1 VTESAKTS
9 PLLVVEN
16 DPSDGPCRLGDWL
29 TGAGL
34 ELDLVRPYAGDALPD
49 GLAGHS
55 GVLVLGGAQ
64 DAFGAPDPAKKT
76 EWFPELAGLVRTA
89 RQERRPVLGVC
100 LGGQLV
106 AQAFGGR
113 VVRAE
118 NGGDIGPRLVGK
130 RDRAESDPLF
140 GPMPLAP
147 DVLQFHLDEVSVL
160 PPDSTLLAASP
171 RCANEA
177 FRVGDRVWALQF
189 HIECDAE
196 MLAGWIAEAA
206 DQVAAHGY
214 DPDELLERF
223 VSVLPDVEEAWQP
236 FAERFAAVVRGD
248 LVSGRQT
255 LPFLGAGH

>member
-1 VTESAKTS
+1 MTTS

-16 DPSDGPCRLGDWL
+16 DPTDGPCRLGDWL

-34 ELDLVRPYAGDALPD
+34 ELDLVRPYAGEPLPATLD
-49 GLAGHS
+49 GHS
-55 GVLVLGGAQ
+55 GMLVMGGAQ
-64 DAFGAPDPAKKT
+64 DAFAVPDPAT
-76 EWFPELAGLVRTA
+76 RTQWFPELAGLIRTA
-89 RQERRPVLGVC
+89 RQHRRPVLGVC

-113 VVRAE
+113 VARAD

-147 DVLQFHLDEVSVL
+147 DVLQFHVDEVVAL
-160 PPDSTLLAASP
+160 PPESLLLAASP

-177 FRVGDRVWALQF
+177 FRIGDRVWGLQF

-196 MLAGWIAEAA
+196 MLAAWIAEVP
-206 DQVAAHGY
+206 DLVAAHGY

-223 VSVLPDVEEAWQP
+223 VAVLDDVEEAWRP
-236 FAERFAAVVRGD
+236 FAERFASVVRGE
-248 LVSGRQT
+248 LPSGRPG
-255 LPFLGAGH
+255 LPIIGAGH